1 MAAIHRTV
9 PGQDGTFI
17 DVLDRVL
24 DKGIVISGWGRMSI
38 VGLELMG
45 LEMRIVVASIET
57 HLRYADELG
66 LSSSSLRTRVTS

>member
-1 MAAIHRTV
+1 MAIHRTL
-9 PGQDGTFI
+9 PGQDGTFV

-24 DKGIVISGWGRMSI
+24 DKGIVISAWGRMSV

-45 LEMRIVVASIET
+45 LELRVVVASIET

-66 LSSSSLRTRVTS
+66 LSAGSLRTRTMP

>member
-1 MAAIHRTV
+1 MAIHRSV

-24 DKGIVISGWGRMSI
+24 DKGIVISAWGRMSV
-38 VGLELMG
+38 VGLELVG
-45 LEMRIVVASIET
+45 LEMRVVVASIET

-66 LSSSSLRTRVTS
+66 LISGDARRHITS

>member
-1 MAAIHRTV
+1 MAAIHRTL
-9 PGQDGTFI
+9 PGHDGTFI